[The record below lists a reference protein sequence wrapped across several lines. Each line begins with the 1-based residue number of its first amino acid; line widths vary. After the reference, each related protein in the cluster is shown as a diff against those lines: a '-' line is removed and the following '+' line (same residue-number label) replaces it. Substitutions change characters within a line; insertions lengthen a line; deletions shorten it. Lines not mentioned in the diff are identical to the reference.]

1 MKKSA
6 VLAGSLVV
14 AAAAYTGAAWYVGM
28 EAENTIRAA
37 VDRANQ
43 RIIKTLGP
51 DVGSVGATLSIDA
64 YQRGLFSSRAR
75 YTFTLQDGD
84 DRTQVTFEDHMQ
96 HGPFPWGLV
105 SQGVWAPQLAWSRSQ
120 LVDTESVKRW
130 FDAAR
135 GAMPVQADT
144 RIGFG
149 GRGKSAWRFAPLEWV
164 SDDEQLSF
172 SGGQVDVEFSN
183 DFRDSDAQGGFEQ
196 LTLGEGAGNTV
207 VLRKIDVKS
216 TTRTA
221 SDESVKVDSRVDIGA
236 MVMDAG
242 ISDALVL
249 EGVAVT
255 LDSTQKGE
263 QLDAA
268 LRYDVRQLRV
278 GEASLGSITLGGQ
291 VNRFNFDAF
300 SKLISEYDA
309 IAAEHGVE
317 DDEDFDLTPEDE
329 SRLLGRLVPLL
340 ASSPAVAVQPVAWR
354 NEQGESTLALNITF
368 QPLPAGDAKAQEEA
382 LPDSL
387 KEMHLEIA
395 LSRPML
401 MQAVSQASGGGED
414 GNEFAMFAALI
425 YDGYI
430 AQLEQQGVVRI
441 ENDRALLSVRYEN
454 GEVNLNGETMPV
466 EEFLNLISEME
477 L

>member
-1 MKKSA
+1 SAMVTTSLWRMFCSCRRCSMPGASSATFPPCRPSIALSMPVRSWMPSFRPSPDGSLTRKPERGGRPVLCFLFTFNACIDTVSGPCRCNSRSFMKKSA

-135 GAMPVQADT
+135 GAMPVLADT

-172 SGGQVDVEFSN
+172 SGGQGDVEFSS

-196 LTLGEGAGNTV
+196 LTLGEGAGDTV
-207 VLRKIDVKS
+207 VLRKIDLKS

-221 SDESVKVDSRVDIGA
+221 ADDSVKVDSQVNIGA

-242 ISDALVL
+242 
-249 EGVAVT
+249 
-255 LDSTQKGE
+255 
-263 QLDAA
+263 
-268 LRYDVRQLRV
+268 
-278 GEASLGSITLGGQ
+278 
-291 VNRFNFDAF
+291 
-300 SKLISEYDA
+300 
-309 IAAEHGVE
+309 
-317 DDEDFDLTPEDE
+317 
-329 SRLLGRLVPLL
+329 
-340 ASSPAVAVQPVAWR
+340 
-354 NEQGESTLALNITF
+354 
-368 QPLPAGDAKAQEEA
+368 
-382 LPDSL
+382 
-387 KEMHLEIA
+387 
-395 LSRPML
+395 
-401 MQAVSQASGGGED
+401 
-414 GNEFAMFAALI
+414 
-425 YDGYI
+425 
-430 AQLEQQGVVRI
+430 
-441 ENDRALLSVRYEN
+441 
-454 GEVNLNGETMPV
+454 
-466 EEFLNLISEME
+466 
-477 L
+477 